1 MSSID
6 NSAEQMSQLTQKRL
20 ALESLIRITCSV
32 QTQQQCL
39 LELSVIARQSQDF
52 PKKLIRHIETLK
64 KGIGNLSA
72 SEIIQRLDAIEK
84 VMAKD
89 MQRIIQLVDINV
101 NELRDEQLKAISID
115 DFVDAIGNFHR
126 RTQTAVALRY
136 LLIEKGV
143 AIAPFSLSIPQE
155 SILAHIENLKVKEKG
170 CVQQIR
176 GEIVSIISDSEQ
188 MLSSDNLS
196 PEITIE
202 ISKVRQAM
210 KVNLEHLDTG
220 GKIKDIPNVF
230 ETIVLESPIVEAIDI
245 NEPDFENEQGDVEE
259 KQQVENSAPRADLPA
274 HNNNHGSPN
283 QGQLTFF
290 QKLKFWLSS
299 PWSVSWKNIEQ
310 RDKAKNQ
317 TKTKTKK

>member
-39 LELSVIARQSQDF
+39 LELSVIARPSQEF

-72 SEIIQRLDAIEK
+72 SEIIQRLDVIEK

-89 MQRIIQLVDINV
+89 MQRIVQLVDINV
-101 NELRDEQLKAISID
+101 NELRDEQLEAISID
-115 DFVDAIGNFHR
+115 EFVDAIANFHR

-143 AIAPFSLSIPQE
+143 AIAPFTLSIPQE

-176 GEIVSIISDSEQ
+176 GEIISIISDSE
-188 MLSSDNLS
+188 LVLGSDNLS
-196 PEITIE
+196 PEMTIE

-210 KVNLEHLDTG
+210 KVNLEHLDSG

-245 NEPDFENEQGDVEE
+245 SEPESEVEE
-259 KQQVENSAPRADLPA
+259 QQQTDAPEQRQVDLPSDSL
-274 HNNNHGSPN
+274 HLESQSKGT
-283 QGQLTFF
+283 LTFF
-290 QKLKFWLSS
+290 QKLKLWLSS
-299 PWSVSWKNIEQ
+299 PWSVSWKNIEH
-310 RDKAKNQ
+310 RNNTKNQ
-317 TKTKTKK
+317 TKTNK